1 MMLRGRPG
9 GGVEPAIPGTQRVR
23 REGLGGK
30 WGAIS
35 DDRVGWRG
43 QRGGGVH
50 RGESRTC
57 RRARNKS
64 SPREM
69 RAGPKGEKV
78 PRTWGHGNQE
88 GEVWRVGSSQVS
100 WELGQVRG
108 SVYGWVS

>member
-1 MMLRGRPG
+1 
-9 GGVEPAIPGTQRVR
+9 
-23 REGLGGK
+23 
-30 WGAIS
+30 
-35 DDRVGWRG
+35 
-43 QRGGGVH
+43 
-50 RGESRTC
+50 
-57 RRARNKS
+57 
-64 SPREM
+64 M

>member
-43 QRGGGVH
+43 QRGGACTE
-50 RGESRTC
+50 ESPGRVDVPGT
-57 RRARNKS
+57 RALQGR
-64 SPREM
+64 
-69 RAGPKGEKV
+69 
-78 PRTWGHGNQE
+78 
-88 GEVWRVGSSQVS
+88 
-100 WELGQVRG
+100 
-108 SVYGWVS
+108 